1 VLEALRRSRGRDE
14 TIVVF
19 TSDRGDLRGAHGD
32 THQKWYQAYEEVVR
46 VPMIIADP
54 RRFPTPRNVSSLTSH
69 IDIVPTLL
77 GLAGLD
83 AEALGQQ
90 TEANYTDAA
99 PLVGRDLSGLVLGRT
114 DPGSVDTPLY

>member
-1 VLEALRRSRGRDE
+1 
-14 TIVVF
+14 
-19 TSDRGDLRGAHGD
+19 
-32 THQKWYQAYEEVVR
+32 

-114 DPGSVDTPLY
+114 DPGSVDAPLY